1 MRHMKDYQQPWTL
14 PFGLKS
20 ELGLLAGSKDVSH
33 AGDDPDENISVQSW
47 NVDGAS
53 DPDATLDDWFNH
65 GGIHNAN

>member
-33 AGDDPDENISVQSW
+33 AGDAPDENISVQGW
-47 NVDGAS
+47 TVDGAS
-53 DPDATLDDWFNH
+53 DPNTTLDDWANH